1 MMTAREIKIAKK
13 ILDYL
18 HTLEGGQ
25 AHGLT
30 IHAEIGG
37 MAACGS
43 GEFDDVMAELMRRKY
58 ADFVQDEF
66 KGALW
71 SITSLGESARRKM

>member
-1 MMTAREIKIAKK
+1 MTAREIKLAKK
-13 ILDYL
+13 ILEYL
-18 HTLEGGQ
+18 HSLDGGQ
-25 AHGLT
+25 AHALV

-37 MAACGS
+37 MSACGS
-43 GEFDDVMAELMRRKY
+43 GEFDDVLAELLRRKY
-58 ADFVQDEF
+58 ADYVQDEF